1 MEQKLNIAE
10 ILKDKTE
17 NTKLYSRLFGDVY
30 FYYVADDLIKVTHHD
45 ERVSVFFSDGRY
57 YSYPESEPLLLPSK
71 EMQDW
76 SKFAWKKGDVLVSN
90 DGKKRVFFNGFTDD
104 TYALFKAKHGIEV
117 FSDGHTLYFGD
128 EDCIATSDY
137 TLEDNEAAQTYI
149 KTIEEL
155 LGRKLNLETLE
166 VEKSQ
171 AEFKDGD
178 ILSCDEDS
186 YTRHTTLIFHKNGDT
201 RESIVSLV
209 RHKKLIE
216 DNNPINNFLLS
227 RLYYAREDEKKE
239 LFDALAKE
247 GKAWDAEKKVIVSLP
262 KKCKFK
268 AFDKVLCKDWDK
280 GKWEAD
286 FFSHYNES
294 SNYPFVC
301 IKGVYK
307 QCIPYNDM
315 TRHLLCTT
323 GEWKG
328 DEG

>member
-1 MEQKLNIAE
+1 METNINIAK
-10 ILKDKTE
+10 ILKNVPID
-17 NTKLYSRLFGDVY
+17 TKLYSPLFGYVFLIY
-30 FYYVADDLIKVTHHD
+30 IGEMFITVRHHSTTANFYHN
-45 ERVSVFFSDGRY
+45 GRLY
-57 YSYPESEPLLLPSK
+57 DYEGTEPMLFPSR
-71 EMQDW
+71 EMRDW

-201 RESIVSLV
+201 RESIVSLI

-216 DNNPINNFLLS
+216 TNEPINDFLLS
-227 RLYYAREDEKKE
+227 RLNYASGDEKKE
-239 LFDALAKE
+239 LFNALAKE
-247 GKAWDAEKKVIVSLP
+247 GKAWDAEKKQVMELNS
-262 KKCKFK
+262 KCKFK
-268 AFDKVLCKDWDK
+268 PFDKVLVRDSYDDMWRAC
-280 GKWEAD
+280 
-286 FFSHYNES
+286 FFSHIREDGRYVTTC
-294 SNYPFVC
+294 FTW
-301 IKGVYK
+301 KF
-307 QCIPYNDM
+307 CIPYEGNE
-315 TRHLLCTT
+315 RLLGTT
-323 GEWKG
+323 DDFE
-328 DEG
+328 

>member
-10 ILKDKTE
+10 ILKHKTE
-17 NTKLYSRLFGDVY
+17 NTKLYSRLFGNVY

-45 ERVSVFFSDGRY
+45 GRVSVFFSDGRY

-201 RESIVSLV
+201 RESIVSLI

-216 DNNPINNFLLS
+216 TNEPINDFLLS
-227 RLYYAREDEKKE
+227 RLNYASGDEKKE
-239 LFDALAKE
+239 LFNALAKE
-247 GKAWDAEKKVIVSLP
+247 GKAWDAEKKQVMDVKPEIKLKP
-262 KKCKFK
+262 
-268 AFDKVLCKDWDK
+268 FDKVLVWC
-280 GKWEAD
+280 GKWIPD
-286 FFSHYNES
+286 IFGYRNNDGQFI
-294 SNYPFVC
+294 C
-301 IKGVYK
+301 IGGGGFKKV
-307 QCIPYNDM
+307 IPYEGNEYLLGTTNDPKQNIILHD
-315 TRHLLCTT
+315 T
-323 GEWKG
+323 E
-328 DEG
+328 

>member
-1 MEQKLNIAE
+1 MEQKLNVAE

-17 NTKLYSRLFGDVY
+17 NTKLYSRLFGNVY

-45 ERVSVFFSDGRY
+45 GRVSVFFSDGRY

-149 KTIEEL
+149 KTIEER
-155 LGRKLNLETLE
+155 LGGKLNLETLE

-171 AEFKDGD
+171 AEFKNGD
-178 ILSCDEDS
+178 IVVYGKSAAICRKI
-186 YTRHTTLIFHKNGDT
+186 YKHTLCFY
-201 RESIVSLV
+201 VSLNEIV
-209 RHKKLIE
+209 G
-216 DNNPINNFLLS
+216 LLFDDEVES
-227 RLYYAREDEKKE
+227 SEEYRLATEEEKQQ

-247 GKAWDAEKKVIVSLP
+247 GKAWDAEKKQVMELNS
-262 KKCKFK
+262 KCKFK
-268 AFDKVLCKDWDK
+268 PFDKVLVRDSYDDMWRAC
-280 GKWEAD
+280 
-286 FFSHYNES
+286 FFSHIREDGRYVTTC
-294 SNYPFVC
+294 FTW
-301 IKGVYK
+301 KF
-307 QCIPYNDM
+307 CIPYEGNE
-315 TRHLLCTT
+315 RLLGTT
-323 GEWKG
+323 DDFE
-328 DEG
+328 

>member
-1 MEQKLNIAE
+1 MEQKFNIAE
-10 ILKDKTE
+10 ILKHRTE

-30 FYYVADDLIKVTHHD
+30 FYYVADDLIKVIHH
-45 ERVSVFFSDGRY
+45 EGRVSVFFSDGRY

-137 TLEDNEAAQTYI
+137 TLEDNEATQTYI
-149 KTIEEL
+149 KTIEER

-216 DNNPINNFLLS
+216 DNNPISDFLLS
-227 RLYYAREDEKKE
+227 RLNYASEDEKKE
-239 LFDALAKE
+239 LFNALAKE
-247 GKAWDAEKKVIVSLP
+247 GKAWDAEKKQVMELNP
-262 KKCKFK
+262 KCKFK
-268 AFDKVLCKDWDK
+268 PFDKVLVRDSYDDMWRAC
-280 GKWEAD
+280 
-286 FFSHYNES
+286 FFSHIRKDGRYITTCLTWK
-294 SNYPFVC
+294 F
-301 IKGVYK
+301 
-307 QCIPYNDM
+307 CIPYEGNE
-315 TRHLLCTT
+315 RLLGTT
-323 GEWKG
+323 DDFE
-328 DEG
+328 